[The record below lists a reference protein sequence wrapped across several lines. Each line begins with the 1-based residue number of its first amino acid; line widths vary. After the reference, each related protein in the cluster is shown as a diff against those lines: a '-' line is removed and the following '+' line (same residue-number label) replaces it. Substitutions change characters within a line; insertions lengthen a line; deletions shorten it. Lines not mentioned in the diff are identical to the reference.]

1 MTTLTPNSIAVT
13 FTTATAD
20 MPKISTITSKPSYT
34 SIKRFQDKI
43 NENAMTIPSSQ
54 TDLGHLALVLD
65 PTDFDTANGGIAFI
79 PPVSP
84 GNAPTDPTTG
94 ITSNSDAART
104 TRGATAAD
112 DAAINMLPFTA
123 PEAIRQ
129 YNQRK
134 QDHST
139 YVQATIALKNQ
150 IINAVDDKY
159 ISAQKDAITLYAKVT
174 PLTLLTHLWTTY
186 GTIDQA
192 DQTANEARMRKD
204 WNPPNPIEELYEQLK
219 EGQVFASKGK
229 ETISDGQLIRWGYE
243 IILKTGL
250 FNRDCEKWRKKPE
263 TDKTW
268 DKFKEH
274 FSIAEDDRDKNTSA
288 DDAGYSANK
297 MEQLI
302 QQRVQAEMS
311 ALLNS
316 ISQEEDEAPPLTEET
331 PAPASAQAANATVTL
346 DAIAKL
352 IDAKLKTAKIN
363 PTSTTQPRP
372 QGTIDGIPV
381 TYCWSHGITANLFHN
396 SKTCRR
402 CKEGHKKEATLN
414 NRMGGSDVR
423 NKKRET

>member
-1 MTTLTPNSIAVT
+1 
-13 FTTATAD
+13 
-20 MPKISTITSKPSYT
+20 
-34 SIKRFQDKI
+34 
-43 NENAMTIPSSQ
+43 MTIPSTQ

-65 PTDFDTANGGIAFI
+65 PVDFDAANGGVAFVV
-79 PPVSP
+79 PVSP
-84 GNAPTDPTTG
+84 GSAPTDPTTG
-94 ITSNSDAART
+94 ITSATGETRS

-129 YNQRK
+129 FNQAK
-134 QDHST
+134 LNHSV
-139 YVQATIALKNQ
+139 YIQANIALKNQ
-150 IINAVDDKY
+150 ILNAVDDKY
-159 ISAQKDAITLYAKVT
+159 ISAMKNAITLYAKVS
-174 PLTLLTHLWTTY
+174 PLALLKHLWDTY

-192 DQTANEARMRKD
+192 DQTANEARMRKE

-250 FNRDCEKWRKKPE
+250 FNRDCEKWRKKKE
-263 TDKTW
+263 ADKNW
-268 DKFKEH
+268 DNFKEH
-274 FSIAEDDRDKNTSA
+274 FSIAEDDRDKNQSNA
-288 DDAGYSANK
+288 EAGYSANQ
-297 MEQLI
+297 MEQII
-302 QQRVQAEMS
+302 QRQVQTEMA
-311 ALLNS
+311 ALLNAMP
-316 ISQEEDEAPPLTEET
+316 QFDENPPPLAEEVPTAVPPAAPP
-331 PAPASAQAANATVTL
+331 AANATVTL

-352 IDAKLKTAKIN
+352 IDKKLKTARI
-363 PTSTTQPRP
+363 TQTPSVKPPP
-372 QGTIDGIPV
+372 QGTVDGIPV

-396 SKTCRR
+396 SMTCRR